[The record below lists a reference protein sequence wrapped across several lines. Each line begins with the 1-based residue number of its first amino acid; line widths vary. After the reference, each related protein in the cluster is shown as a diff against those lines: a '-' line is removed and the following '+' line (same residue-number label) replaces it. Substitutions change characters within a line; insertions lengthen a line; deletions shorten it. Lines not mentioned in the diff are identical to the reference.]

1 MYIYINKTIQYF
13 SDKMA
18 LNEKDGQYLI
28 NLAREAIE
36 IYLDKQIKID
46 VPSECPKHLKEN
58 LGVFVTLNKN
68 QNLRGCIGYP
78 EPVMPLIQATI
89 NAAISAAVFDY
100 RFPKLRSDELEDIQ
114 IELTVLTKP
123 ELIDTPKEEYLDNII
138 IGEDGLIVEMG
149 FSRGLLLPQVA
160 TENNMNA
167 EEFLSHTCLK
177 AGLSPNTWIEDDIK
191 LYKFQGQ
198 IFHEK

>member
-78 EPVMPLIQATI
+78 EPVIPLIQATI

-123 ELIDTPKEEYLDNII
+123 ELIDTPKEEYFDNII

-177 AGLSPNTWIEDDIK
+177 AGLSPNSWIEDDIK

>member
-177 AGLSPNTWIEDDIK
+177 AGLSPNSWIEDDIK